1 LKALSRLLLSGG
13 GPTRLAILP
22 TNTTKQRDSL
32 FCLPYHKQMGIK
44 LIPWVWLEKASTIQ
58 GNLGSALH
66 QSPCGDTPR
75 IFLTALQQ
83 GFTEAQIR
91 SPKPGCVGITAI
103 LKMISPGRAN

>member
-1 LKALSRLLLSGG
+1 LSALPRSRWENKLK
-13 GPTRLAILP
+13 
-22 TNTTKQRDSL
+22 
-32 FCLPYHKQMGIK
+32 
-44 LIPWVWLEKASTIQ
+44 PWVWHIHQAHASTVQ
-58 GNLGSALH
+58 GDLGSALH